1 MNLEISDDSKAAD
14 VCSLDNTK
22 DQKLFVPAPSVFVI
36 DCATCEYHT
45 CLLNKDFTV
54 KISKLRTLDFSGF
67 SCSILRIYSSLSLTP
82 QVKFN
87 SISLLWWYLLFV
99 STIPLLRNS
108 WVPYISWYISLFG
121 GFRYSRVPYLSSKQ
135 GGYNDVTLLRS
146 ANWKPSIT
154 SLTFLNLVLKSIVF
168 CHRFSDLAYTL
179 RFGSVKNPIPS
190 RVNYCRCF
198 GCPLLSLKV
207 TGSWVKKS
215 TQEST
220 KCRWRMKV
228 SNPQPTRAKSTPIW
242 YYVPR
247 VIWEYTERRQKNL
260 A

>member
-1 MNLEISDDSKAAD
+1 M
-14 VCSLDNTK
+14 
-22 DQKLFVPAPSVFVI
+22 I
-36 DCATCEYHT
+36 DFSTWEYHT
-45 CLLNKDFTV
+45 CLLNKDFTA

-135 GGYNDVTLLRS
+135 GGYNDVTLSRS
-146 ANWKPSIT
+146 ANWRPSIT

-168 CHRFSDLAYTL
+168 CRRFSDLGYTL

-198 GCPLLSLKV
+198 GCPLLSFKI
-207 TGSWVKKS
+207 TGSWVRNLHKS
-215 TQEST
+215 PQNVDGEWRCPTHSPQE
-220 KCRWRMKV
+220 
-228 SNPQPTRAKSTPIW
+228 QKSTPIMILCPPS
-242 YYVPR
+242 YLR
-247 VIWEYTERRQKNL
+247 VYWATPNKFGLTHVTRGKPQPTLRPKT
-260 A
+260 